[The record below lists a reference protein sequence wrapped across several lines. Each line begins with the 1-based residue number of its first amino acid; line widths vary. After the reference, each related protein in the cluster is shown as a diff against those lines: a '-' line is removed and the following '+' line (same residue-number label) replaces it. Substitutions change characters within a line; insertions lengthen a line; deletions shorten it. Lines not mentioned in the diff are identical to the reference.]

1 MAGST
6 KRARRKTDADRWPRL
21 EEVIARL
28 IRAGAIDPARALT
41 EGLVCVPCGRSHAV
55 LRVELG
61 GAPVLSVK
69 LFGPS
74 RGATEGSAAAELLVR
89 ALAPQVPALAALV
102 PQGLDSGDP
111 HLLIAQWVAGQPAWE
126 AERDAV
132 PEGAT
137 GLPAV
142 SAQLV
147 PLLAA
152 MHRATAR
159 HLRQEPS
166 PDGTAQAPVLDRSL
180 PWILRLVDG
189 DSLAE
194 LWSNPL
200 ITDVL
205 AQILAK
211 PDLVSGLRRARAAWR
226 PVGLI
231 HGDCKLDNVIIG
243 DGGAIRLIDWE
254 MARLGDP
261 AWDLAALSHRLLIDQ
276 GEGAAGH
283 LAQLAA
289 DYAHAVA
296 VPAAPIA
303 LRVPL
308 YGAAWTLMSALQYR
322 STAAQPDTESLARML
337 EAAAA
342 GFAIGSAVADV

>member
-1 MAGST
+1 
-6 KRARRKTDADRWPRL
+6 
-21 EEVIARL
+21 
-28 IRAGAIDPARALT
+28 
-41 EGLVCVPCGRSHAV
+41 V

-61 GAPVLSVK
+61 GKPVLSVK
-69 LFGPS
+69 LFGAP
-74 RGATEGSAAAELLVR
+74 RGETEGTAAAELLVR
-89 ALAPQVPALAALV
+89 ELARAVPALAALV
-102 PQGLDSGDP
+102 PQGHDSGHP
-111 HLLIAQWVAGQPAWE
+111 HLLIAQWVEGRPAWE
-126 AERDAV
+126 TEDEAT
-132 PEGAT
+132 PESAT
-137 GLPAV
+137 GLPAM

-147 PLLAA
+147 PLLAQ

-159 HLRQEPS
+159 HLRQSPS
-166 PDGTAQAPVLDRSL
+166 PEGTAQASVLDRPV

-189 DSLAE
+189 DSPAE
-194 LWSNPL
+194 LWGNPL

-205 AQILAK
+205 AQILSK
-211 PDLVSGLRRARAAWR
+211 PDLVAGLRRARAAWR
-226 PVGLI
+226 PVSLI

-243 DGGAIRLIDWE
+243 EGGAIRLIDWE

-289 DYAHAVA
+289 DYVRAVA

-322 STAAQPDTESLARML
+322 STAAEPDTGSLARML

-342 GFAIGSAVADV
+342 GFAIGSPVADV

>member
-6 KRARRKTDADRWPRL
+6 KAVRRKAEPDRRPRPD
-21 EEVIARL
+21 EVIAHL
-28 IRAGAIDPARALT
+28 IRAGAIDPRRALI

-61 GAPVLSVK
+61 GQPVLSVK
-69 LFGPS
+69 LFGAS
-74 RGATEGSAAAELLVR
+74 RGETEGTAAAELLAR
-89 ALAPQVPALAALV
+89 RLAREVPALAALV
-102 PQGLDSGDP
+102 PQGHDSGNP
-111 HLLIAQWVAGQPAWE
+111 HLLIAAWVAGRPAWE
-126 AERDAV
+126 AEGEAA
-132 PEGAT
+132 PELTT
-137 GLPAV
+137 GLPAL
-142 SAQLV
+142 SARLV

-152 MHRATAR
+152 MHRASAQ
-159 HLRQEPS
+159 HLRRH
-166 PDGTAQAPVLDRSL
+166 PDTGIDRAV
-180 PWILRLVDG
+180 PWILRLPDG
-189 DSLAE
+189 DSPAD

-200 ITDVL
+200 IADVL
-205 AQILAK
+205 AQIVARPELIA
-211 PDLVSGLRRARAAWR
+211 GLRRARAAWR

-243 DGGAIRLIDWE
+243 DDGSIRLIDWE

-276 GEGAAGH
+276 GEGAAAH

-289 DYAHAVA
+289 DYAAA
-296 VPAAPIA
+296 IALPAQPIA

-322 STAAQPDTESLARML
+322 STASEPDKASIVRMID
-337 EAAAA
+337 AALA
-342 GFAIGSAVADV
+342 GFAMPPAVADA